1 MISHPDQNPVA
12 ADAGRPAGAKSGRE
26 KIEVLAAVIERSG
39 SYLIAKRPPHKR
51 HGGLWEFPG
60 GKVLAGES
68 PADAIARELHEELG
82 VGVDCVSNPVFSVQ
96 DPGSVF
102 VIVFTPVSIVGQPL
116 AIEHSEIRWCS
127 PEDFRGFHFAPGD
140 RRFIREYL
148 GVMI

>member
-1 MISHPDQNPVA
+1 MISDPNKIPVA
-12 ADAGRPAGAKSGRE
+12 ADDGRSTGEESGRE

-39 SYLIAKRPPHKR
+39 SYLIAKRPAHKR

-60 GKVLAGES
+60 GKVLPGES
-68 PADAIARELHEELG
+68 PAEAIARELHEELG
-82 VGVDCVSNPVFSVQ
+82 VAVDRVSSPVFSVQ

-116 AIEHSEIRWCS
+116 ALEHSEIRWCS
-127 PEDFRGFHFAPGD
+127 PEDFHKFHFAPGD
-140 RRFIREYL
+140 RRFICEYL